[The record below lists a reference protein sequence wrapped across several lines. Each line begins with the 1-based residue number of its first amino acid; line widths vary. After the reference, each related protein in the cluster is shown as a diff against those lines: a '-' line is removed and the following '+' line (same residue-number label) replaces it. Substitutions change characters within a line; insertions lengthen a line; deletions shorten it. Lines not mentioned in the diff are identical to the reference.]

1 MDTMDFYLPT
11 VVLDGL
17 IIAACVVECSL
28 LFKAKH
34 RRCVKKFEPIEILL
48 FSLCISDFLSGASML
63 IVDTCAWYNEINTGN
78 PVGSFLMDMSDKMF
92 CFFVFLSNFHVLAI
106 AIERVVAVAF
116 PTRYSRLDSVCYK
129 TAAVTFMWGFAA
141 ALVSTVY
148 VVALNT
154 FDPEHKDTKIVRTI
168 GFLFTG
174 ACVLVFIT
182 YTMLFVLLMLRERK
196 LKKLLGADLRK
207 HSRSRRNTYICLLL
221 GCSFVV
227 CVLPFSIGSIE
238 PDYFFGVLPS
248 LLTMNHMF
256 NPIVYF
262 VKYYV
267 DRRRRGASNLSAAT
281 VKYNR
286 SSSQTPTTITSMSTS
301 SNGCNVNNACVNHV
315 CNDC

>member
-1 MDTMDFYLPT
+1 MDLGFLTAVIM
-11 VVLDGL
+11 DGL
-17 IIAACVVECSL
+17 IIAACIVECSL
-28 LFKAKH
+28 LLQTRH
-34 RRCVKKFEPIEILL
+34 RRYTKKFEPIEILL
-48 FSLCISDFLSGASML
+48 FSLCISDFLSGAFML
-63 IVDTCAWYNEINTGN
+63 LGDICMWYAFIVYDNPERAPIAFIVDPLIA
-78 PVGSFLMDMSDKMF
+78 L
-92 CFFVFLSNFHVLAI
+92 FVLLSSFHVMSI
-106 AIERVVAVAF
+106 AMERLVAVAL
-116 PTRYSRLDSVCYK
+116 PRKYSVLDNTCYK
-129 TAAVTFMWGFAA
+129 FLT
-141 ALVSTVY
+141 VSLIW
-148 VVALNT
+148 VVA
-154 FDPEHKDTKIVRTI
+154 
-168 GFLFTG
+168 GLFVGVVYQITWSYTCDCTTTSVLG
-174 ACVLVFIT
+174 YAYACACAFVFAT